1 MDVIHVS
8 VEESQVN
15 TCFIKELRETHL
27 ILIPKSIL
35 SDIVM

>member
-15 TCFIKELRETHL
+15 VCFIKEQRDTHL
-27 ILIPKSIL
+27 ILIPKSVICQT
-35 SDIVM
+35 